1 MHGKRPMKLS
11 TREAINVYLFFAPG
25 LIGFLLF
32 MAFPILFSL
41 YLSFTSYNIYSPP
54 KWIGFLRAYPKTI
67 ISK

>member
-54 KWIGFLRAYPKTI
+54 KWIGFL
-67 ISK
+67 